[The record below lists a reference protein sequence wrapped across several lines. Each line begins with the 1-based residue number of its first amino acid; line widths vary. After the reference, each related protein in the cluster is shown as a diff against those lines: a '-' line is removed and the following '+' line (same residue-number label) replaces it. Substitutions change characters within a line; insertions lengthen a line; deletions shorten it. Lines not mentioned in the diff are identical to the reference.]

1 MERTKFVTP
10 IPGAAFKLL
19 GPAHPIANVIHRSK
33 YAKADNVC
41 QVATNP
47 VVFNV
52 PVVRFVTPTLV
63 AA

>member
-10 IPGAAFKLL
+10 IRGAAFKLL
-19 GPAHPIANVIHRSK
+19 GPAHPIANVIPPSK
-33 YAKADNVC
+33 CVKADNVC
-41 QVATNP
+41 LVAINP

-52 PVVRFVTPTLV
+52 PAVRFVTRALV